1 VRERNVR
8 ELSVRARNVRE
19 LNVREPQRN
28 VREL

>member
-1 VRERNVR
+1 VR